1 MFVMFSSSRPCFSS
15 FSSVVVFPLV
25 KVLFLS
31 AVCKRSFHVKSSSL
45 LWHRFVERER
55 FLSRSLQTCA
65 TVDTLLPWARGHDFA
80 SRQLSPRGVCAPW
93 FSSSSQSRFQINS
106 AQPQTLCL
114 GFDHWVVMAM
124 QFGSMTTKTK
134 EEDCSG
140 NEVEQI

>member
-1 MFVMFSSSRPCFSS
+1 MITLSSSC
-15 FSSVVVFPLV
+15 VF
-25 KVLFLS
+25 
-31 AVCKRSFHVKSSSL
+31 
-45 LWHRFVERER
+45 
-55 FLSRSLQTCA
+55 TCSI
-65 TVDTLLPWARGHDFA
+65 PWARGHDFA
-80 SRQLSPRGVCAPW
+80 SRRFSPSGVCAPW

-140 NEVEQI
+140 NEVEQIQDMEEISVFHDGLED